1 MTDFS
6 TSDHLK
12 FLLGIIEREMKHAKV
27 QEANAASELAA
38 ERYRGAQG
46 GLGFAARGIAYM
58 LDSLRE
64 VEE

>member
-1 MTDFS
+1 MSELS

-64 VEE
+64 VGE